1 MKTLNLLLVAI
12 LMMGLEGCSTG
23 KEYTYEPSSETPPGP
38 GIFSGKDGVFT
49 IYGGESADDTEQN
62 LEDAV
67 QTSH

>member
-1 MKTLNLLLVAI
+1 MNTLKLLLVAI

-49 IYGGESADDTEQN
+49 IYGEESTDDLEHN

-67 QTSH
+67 EKSH